1 MENRRVIIVGAGIG
15 GLAAGYWLGK
25 RGYEVEILEAS
36 DRPGGRMLTLERK
49 GDKVD
54 VGAQFYH
61 SDYRYAYELMDAVGL
76 TSTKRVITGK
86 TQFLLEDGSSFL
98 YDHRMPYMK
107 ALGLQGN
114 LKLYWLVLKYVL
126 LKRRFPMY
134 RIAEDRPEYDDVEV
148 MELFNGASDGP
159 LRDYLVTTMS
169 MAENMGMPEW
179 MSLYHFL
186 HTFRLTSFTDFIALS
201 GGVASLP
208 EALAKILPVEYEAPV
223 RQLVMDK
230 GRVVGVQMEADGS
243 VRDAGHVI
251 VAVAPS
257 AAALLM
263 PEELEEQRQFFDSVI
278 YSPFPMPVFFLDR
291 PLSKKV
297 WSYFGDPKM
306 RRTFQF
312 ALDEHAKVPEMSP
325 SGKAVLTAWSGH
337 PMTLDLM
344 DLPDDEIIEKAR
356 KDLEL
361 IIPGFSD
368 WIEET
373 AMVRHSFG
381 IARYPVGAYRRVL
394 DFMEEAKRLQGVSF
408 VSDLFGGCYM
418 EAAMGTAAD
427 AVRRVC
433 GWGGTA

>member
-1 MENRRVIIVGAGIG
+1 MENRKIIIVGAGIG
-15 GLAAGYWLGK
+15 GLAAGYWLRQ

-36 DRPGGRMLTLERK
+36 DRPGGRMATLERK

-61 SDYRYAYELMDAVGL
+61 SDYRYAYQLMDAVGL
-76 TSTKRVITGK
+76 TSTKRVISGK
-86 TQFLLEDGSSFL
+86 TKFLLEDGSDYL
-98 YDHRMPYMK
+98 YDHRIPYMS
-107 ALGLQGN
+107 ALGLRGN
-114 LKLYWLVLKYVL
+114 LKLYRLILKYVVFS
-126 LKRRFPMY
+126 RRFPMY
-134 RIAEDRPEYDDVEV
+134 RIAEDRPEYDNVEI
-148 MELFNGASDGP
+148 MDLFKGASDGP

-186 HTFRLTSFTDFIALS
+186 HTFRLTSFTNFIALS

-208 EALAKILPVEYEAPV
+208 EELAKILPVEYEAPV
-223 RQLVMDK
+223 RQLVMNK
-230 GRVVGVQMEADGS
+230 GRIAGVQMEKDGS
-243 VRDAGHVI
+243 VRRAGHVI

-257 AAALLM
+257 AAARMM
-263 PEELEEQRQFFDSVI
+263 PEELEEQRSFFDSVI
-278 YSPFPMPVFFLDR
+278 YSPSPMPVFFLDR

-297 WSYFGDPKM
+297 WSYFSDPKM
-306 RRTFQF
+306 RRTFMF

-325 SGKAVLTAWSGH
+325 SGKAILTAWSGH
-337 PMTLDLM
+337 PMTLDLI

-356 KDLEL
+356 EDVEL
-361 IIPGFSD
+361 MIPGFSH
-368 WIEET
+368 WIEE
-373 AMVRHSFG
+373 AQVFRHPFG

-394 DFMEEAKRLQGVSF
+394 DFMDEAKRLKGVSF

-418 EAAMGTAAD
+418 EAAMGSAAD
-427 AVRRVC
+427 AVSRVC